1 MKRTWI
7 WVAIGGTFVALIAV
21 FLLYRARPPSEEVQ
35 IPKPSP
41 EEVELLKIRQVAG
54 SGLAGK
60 LELKKAET
68 TSQGWAVT
76 LVAEVNHVQLDS
88 LLEQASAAFSEM
100 KRAEIPVAIVELEM
114 HTDVLQDRFGRR
126 VPELILK
133 MAFTG
138 ETLGKVV
145 WERFDPRDFPY
156 VADEYWLHTRL
167 HPQQEKLFEEKAK
180 EEERG
185 ITSDESDS

>member
-88 LLEQASAAFSEM
+88 LLEQASAAFQ
-100 KRAEIPVAIVELEM
+100 R
-114 HTDVLQDRFGRR
+114 
-126 VPELILK
+126 
-133 MAFTG
+133 
-138 ETLGKVV
+138 
-145 WERFDPRDFPY
+145 
-156 VADEYWLHTRL
+156 
-167 HPQQEKLFEEKAK
+167 
-180 EEERG
+180 
-185 ITSDESDS
+185 